1 MDLGNELKQLVDDG
15 IFDWMNESI
24 AHNPSALPRHC
35 IDTNGGLRK
44 DLLRPAPQAYRE
56 SLSLAGQCVENESF
70 EM

>member
-35 IDTNGGLRK
+35 IDTNGGF
-44 DLLRPAPQAYRE
+44 AQGFGSTGAA
-56 SLSLAGQCVENESF
+56 SVS
-70 EM
+70 

>member
-1 MDLGNELKQLVDDG
+1 MKLGNEVQQLVDDG

-56 SLSLAGQCVENESF
+56 SLSIAGRCVENESF

>member
-44 DLLRPAPQAYRE
+44 DLLHRKRTVRVFRLPVGVLKMGNLR
-56 SLSLAGQCVENESF
+56 CD
-70 EM
+70 